1 MTNRTVHLVIC
12 SALGLALASTGRA
25 FAQDAP
31 AEGTPPASG
40 DASTPPPAGPSAAS
54 NAPISATEAT
64 LHQGGIAI
72 DGDVVINLSKDNAFK
87 PIQIVPNLYYGV
99 SDELTVGFAHNP
111 GAEIFQ
117 AAAVPGGSG
126 LCLSGTSGNC
136 AHFYNG
142 FSLDAL
148 FSFLRSSTMD
158 LAGHGG
164 LDFLS
169 LSDPFKLSLRLG
181 VKGKMM
187 AGPVMVVFDPSLNI
201 GLNNRNQNKE
211 VLQVPVRVG
220 YMVMPQLNV
229 GLSFGIA
236 GQLDGFGDNYAF
248 PIGIGATYMIGSAV
262 DVRAQFALNDLA
274 GHLAGPGGGAA
285 DIRTISVGA
294 AYHM

>member
-1 MTNRTVHLVIC
+1 MMNRTVHLVIC
-12 SALGLALASTGRA
+12 SALGLAFASTGRA
-25 FAQDAP
+25 FAQDTP
-31 AEGTPPASG
+31 AEGTPPAG
-40 DASTPPPAGPSAAS
+40 GEATTPAPAGPSAAAS
-54 NAPISATEAT
+54 APISATEAT
-64 LHQGGIAI
+64 LHQGGISV
-72 DGDVVINLSKDNAFK
+72 DGDVVINLSKDAVGK
-87 PIQIVPNLYYGV
+87 PIQLVPNLYYGV
-99 SDELTVGFAHNP
+99 SSELTVGFAHNP

-117 AAAVPGGSG
+117 AVAAPGGSG

-136 AHFYNG
+136 AHLYNG

-164 LDFLS
+164 VDFLS

-187 AGPVMVVFDPSLNI
+187 AGPVMLVFDPSLNI
-201 GLNNRNQNKE
+201 GLNNRTQNKE
-211 VLQVPVRVG
+211 VLQVPLRVG

-229 GLSFGIA
+229 GLSVGIA

-248 PIGIGATYMIGSAV
+248 PIGIGATYMINSSV
-262 DVRAQFALNDLA
+262 DVRGQFALNDLA
-274 GHLAGPGGGAA
+274 GHLSSGAA
-285 DIRTISVGA
+285 DIRRLSVGA